1 MAPTDQEPYLL
12 KAVDLRLAVAFT
24 LEVKLELRTFEM
36 VFIKAI
42 LNVNDF
48 LHVRLNVDMR
58 SGYFRFEGRDDESAQ
73 IS

>member
-1 MAPTDQEPYLL
+1 MLGAQDPYLL

-24 LEVKLELRTFEM
+24 LEVRLELRTFEM

-42 LNVNDF
+42 LNLYDF
-48 LHVRLNVDMR
+48 WYVRLNVDMCI
-58 SGYFRFEGRDDESAQ
+58 GYFRFEGRADESTQ